1 MLEFLIDSING
12 SRLFAGVMML
22 LLNVG
27 SKFVLEDIS
36 KTQEEWFSNQL
47 LRRLVIFA
55 ICFVA
60 TRDVVTSIILTAGF
74 IIFTSGLAGKGDHP
88 MRILPKSSSVAPRT
102 PHDSPFGMLRVQS
115 IPGLPPVQN
124 TADDRI
130 SPVIFTT

>member
-1 MLEFLIDSING
+1 MLDLLIESVNG
-12 SRLFAGVMML
+12 SRLFAGIMML

-27 SKFVLEDIS
+27 SRFVIQDIS

-55 ICFVA
+55 ICFVG
-60 TRDVVTSIILTAGF
+60 TRDLVTSVVLTAGF
-74 IIFTSGLAGKGDHP
+74 IIFTSGLFGDKHP
-88 MRILPKSSSVAPRT
+88 MSVLPKTASLPND
-102 PHDSPFGMLRVQS
+102 PGSPFGLLRVQT

-124 TADDRI
+124 TADDRS